1 MLDISGHIAQ
11 KWSQIKPHQVYVAC
25 SGGLDSTVLLSIL
38 HLNNFKVN
46 AIHVNYH
53 LRGEDSNLDEDFI
66 QRFCKGRNIPFE
78 SKSVELGK
86 QLIKGGNL
94 QEMAREIRH
103 EWFNEIISKNPDTYV
118 FLAHHLDDQ
127 VETFFLNLARKSG
140 VMGLACMPYERNNI
154 IRPLLDFSKSDLK
167 EYALKNKIEW
177 REDISNETNKYRRN
191 FLRNEVLPYLT
202 SQLPDLNESVALLI
216 QKFQDK
222 QRNLELEL
230 EPILNEILNKHQ
242 IDFKTIQN
250 LDEYQLNELFRQLG
264 QPSNKALELISLIN
278 SQKGKKIQLLPHPS
292 NPFNEI
298 VRDKDLFSFIL
309 IETNNKVHKLNIEN
323 VETLPSTFNKS
334 EIYLDADKI
343 DGQLKIR
350 NWQEGDRIHS
360 IGMKGSQ
367 LISDIISD
375 AKLSALEKQN
385 VLIVHDD
392 KNIHWCIEMK
402 IGRKAVATKT
412 SEKIIK
418 LRIISTI
425 Q

>member
-1 MLDISGHIAQ
+1 MLDISGHIIQ
-11 KWSQIKPHQVYVAC
+11 KWSHLKPHPVYVAC

-38 HLNNFKVN
+38 YLNNFKVN

-66 QRFCKGRNIPFE
+66 QRFCKERNIPFE
-78 SKSVELGK
+78 SKSIELGK
-86 QLIKGGNL
+86 QLIEGGNL
-94 QEMAREIRH
+94 QQLAREVRY
-103 EWFNEIISKNPDTYV
+103 EWFNAIISKNPNSSV

-154 IRPLLDFSKSDLK
+154 VRPLLDFSKSDLK

-177 REDISNETNKYRRN
+177 REDISNKTNKYRRN

-202 SQLPDLNESVALLI
+202 AQLPDLNESVALLI
-216 QKFQDK
+216 QKFQEK
-222 QRNLELEL
+222 QRILELEV
-230 EPILNEILNKHQ
+230 EPILNEILNNHQ
-242 IDFKTIQN
+242 IDFKTIQD
-250 LDEYQLNELFRQLG
+250 LDEFQLNELFRQLG
-264 QPSNKALELISLIN
+264 QPSNKASELIFLIN

-298 VRDKDLFSFIL
+298 VRDKDRFSFIL
-309 IETNNKVHKLNIEN
+309 IETDNTVHKLNIEN
-323 VETLPSTFNKS
+323 VETLPSTFNKN

-343 DGQLKIR
+343 DGLLKVR
-350 NWQEGDRIHS
+350 TLQEGDRIHS

-375 AKLSALEKQN
+375 AKLTAIEKQN

-392 KNIHWCIEMK
+392 KIIHWCVGMK
-402 IGRKAVATKT
+402 VARKAVATANSKNILKITISKT
-412 SEKIIK
+412 
-418 LRIISTI
+418 
-425 Q
+425 

>member
-1 MLDISGHIAQ
+1 MFNISEHIAQ
-11 KWSQIKPHQVYVAC
+11 KWSHLKPHPVYVAC

-66 QRFCKGRNIPFE
+66 QRFCEERSIPFE
-78 SKSVELGK
+78 SKSIELGK
-86 QLIKGGNL
+86 QLIEGGNL
-94 QEMAREIRH
+94 QQLAREIRY
-103 EWFNEIISKNPDTYV
+103 EWFNEIVSKNPNSSV

-154 IRPLLDFSKSDLK
+154 VRPLLDFSKSDLK
-167 EYALKNKIEW
+167 EFAIKNKIEW

-202 SQLPDLNESVALLI
+202 SQLPDLNESVLLLI
-216 QKFQDK
+216 KKFQDK
-222 QRNLELEL
+222 QKSLELEV
-230 EPILNEILNKHQ
+230 EPILNEILNNHQ

-250 LDEYQLNELFRQLG
+250 IDEFQLNELFRQLG
-264 QPSNKALELISLIN
+264 QPINKALELISLID

-298 VRDKDLFSFIL
+298 VRDDNVFSFLL
-309 IETNNKVHKLNIEN
+309 IESNKPLNNLNIEI
-323 VETLPSTFNKS
+323 VEVLPSTFNKN
-334 EIYLDADKI
+334 EIYLDANKI
-343 DGQLKIR
+343 NGSLKVR
-350 NWQEGDRIHS
+350 FWQEGDRIEPV
-360 IGMKGSQ
+360 GMKGSQ

-375 AKLSALEKQN
+375 AKLTAIEKQN

-392 KNIHWCIEMK
+392 KTIHWCVGMK
-402 IGRKAVATKT
+402 VGRKAVASNSSK
-412 SEKIIK
+412 KILKIK
-418 LRIISTI
+418 IT
-425 Q
+425 